1 MWTLSACQP
10 AKQDV
15 PSGMPEGST
24 MMGAADD
31 GEAASQAQA
40 DLPAQGLVVE
50 DAWARPGMQGG
61 MSAAYFRISN
71 GQEADDRL
79 VNASSDLADLTEIH
93 ESYDQPGG
101 MKGMRKVDAV
111 EVPGRS
117 SVLFRQGGLHVM
129 FIRLNRALAEGDSV
143 TLTLDFEKAGQMV
156 VEVPVRM
163 P

>member
-1 MWTLSACQP
+1 MARSSSSVRLIAILSFLAVWMLSACQP
-10 AKQDV
+10 AKQD
-15 PSGMPEGST
+15 
-24 MMGAADD
+24 AAI
-31 GEAASQAQA
+31 GQVEQLAQ
-40 DLPAQGLVVE
+40 QSLVVE
-50 DAWARPGMQGG
+50 EAWARPGMKGG

-79 VNASSDLADLTEIH
+79 VNASSEIADLTEIH
-93 ESYDQPGG
+93 ESYDQPSG
-101 MKGMRKVDAV
+101 MKGMRKVDSV

-143 TLTLDFEKAGQMV
+143 MLALDFEQAGQV
-156 VEVPVRM
+156 VLDVPVRM